1 MSGRHL
7 FWTNPLALKDGI
19 ATPHTTLAIHGLKDL
34 FTPPVSRISEKT
46 INLGQY
52 GRPQE
57 LRIPSKSRACP
68 ITDSAEYAVDVWVD
82 LLAFILIHYIL
93 QRGWNGFSV
102 KMECNFPIMVEKRGQ
117 VDDEVSNDREVG
129 EGFDENG
136 FSQETFDRG
145 SAGQD

>member
-1 MSGRHL
+1 MSGRDL
-7 FWTNPLALKDGI
+7 FGANPHALKDGI

-34 FTPPVSRISEKT
+34 FAPSVSGISEET
-46 INLGQY
+46 INLSQY
-52 GRPQE
+52 CRPQE
-57 LRIPSKSRACP
+57 LRIPSESRACS

-82 LLAFILIHYIL
+82 LLSLILIHYIL
-93 QRGWNGFSV
+93 QGGWDGFSV
-102 KMECNFPIMVEKRGQ
+102 KMECHFPIMVEKRGQ

-136 FSQETFDRG
+136 FPQKTFDWG